1 MPDVPSDVAVRR
13 HICGPVENDSSVV
26 QFRVVNLIFRKLR
39 CPLIA
44 QIDQGQA
51 YTDNHIQA
59 FLREQIYRL
68 EITPEI
74 PLEVNDLVEQL
85 RVGRNVVRKALLR
98 LASEGLVEP
107 NPHGYNVVAF
117 DDQYITQALS
127 IRRTLELAALGLYVK
142 GLEQTGLKRLRLFCT
157 AFQPGYISDPQIS
170 DSQVFERYL
179 DVDNAF
185 HQGLADMS
193 RNAPLSRSV
202 EKIIWLSTLIRRRQY
217 YGSDY
222 NENPVSHINEHLG
235 ILDALEAQDFEGA
248 TTILDQHL
256 IMEMTRALTSALVF

>member
-1 MPDVPSDVAVRR
+1 M
-13 HICGPVENDSSVV
+13 
-26 QFRVVNLIFRKLR
+26 
-39 CPLIA
+39 IA

-51 YTDNHIQA
+51 STDNHIA
-59 FLREQIYRL
+59 EFLREQIYRL
-68 EITPEI
+68 EITPEM
-74 PLEVNDLVEQL
+74 PLEVNDLVERF

-107 NPHGYNVVAF
+107 TPHGYNVVAF
-117 DDQYITQALS
+117 DEQHITQTFG

-142 GLEQTGLKRLRLFCT
+142 SPDQTGLKRVRLFCT

-170 DSQVFERYL
+170 DPQVFEHYL

-202 EKIIWLSTLIRRRQY
+202 KKTIWLSTLIRRRQY
-217 YGSDY
+217 YGSGY

-235 ILDALEAQDFEGA
+235 ILDALEAQDSEGA
-248 TTILDQHL
+248 TAILDKHL
-256 IMEMTRALTSALVF
+256 ILERTRALAQASALVF

>member
-1 MPDVPSDVAVRR
+1 VPFDRSNRPGSSIHR
-13 HICGPVENDSSVV
+13 QPYSSV
-26 QFRVVNLIFRKLR
+26 
-39 CPLIA
+39 
-44 QIDQGQA
+44 
-51 YTDNHIQA
+51 
-59 FLREQIYRL
+59 LREQIYRL

-248 TTILDQHL
+248 TAILDKHL
-256 IMEMTRALTSALVF
+256 ILERKHVLALASALVF